1 MKIILTYVL
10 ILLQVFLF
18 AQSDNENKKTKIEIL
33 SSDELVYDQAKGRYQ
48 MCRGNVRFK
57 QGSMLMDCDSARFYE
72 DINKIEAFSKIYIRQ
87 RDTLDLWGDYLEY
100 DGDARLA
107 KVSKNVRLSD
117 GKMRLQTDQLNYDMV
132 DKIGYYTTGGNIQN
146 GEDKLYSKRGTYYSR
161 SKEFFFKD
169 SVKLTNPE
177 YVMTSDT
184 LSYNTVSKIAYFYGP
199 TYITSEENTIYCQ
212 YGWYN
217 TDKEI
222 SQFSQGAYIEG
233 KDNKLVADSMM
244 YYRNTGL
251 GEAFGNIKLVD
262 TLEKITITG
271 QYGSYDRFKKST
283 LITGDPI
290 AIKNIDGDSLYL
302 RADTLIDASDT
313 SKVRTLTAY
322 RDVKLY
328 KNDMQSF
335 SDSLIYNFTDSTIE
349 FYIDPVLWTDSNQIT
364 GDTII
369 VFRNSQGIDKL
380 KAYNNAFIIEKDPNG
395 FYNQIAGK
403 KLDAFF
409 TNGKIRRVDI
419 EGNGQ
424 SVYYAKEDTL
434 KYSGVNDVL
443 CGSMVIYIDTLS
455 KVRTITFLKQP
466 KAVFYPLER
475 FPLEKS
481 RLPGFSWRS
490 IIRPKIADFIN

>member
-1 MKIILTYVL
+1 
-10 ILLQVFLF
+10 
-18 AQSDNENKKTKIEIL
+18 
-33 SSDELVYDQAKGRYQ
+33 
-48 MCRGNVRFK
+48 
-57 QGSMLMDCDSARFYE
+57 
-72 DINKIEAFSKIYIRQ
+72 
-87 RDTLDLWGDYLEY
+87 
-100 DGDARLA
+100 
-107 KVSKNVRLSD
+107 
-117 GKMRLQTDQLNYDMV
+117 
-132 DKIGYYTTGGNIQN
+132 
-146 GEDKLYSKRGTYYSR
+146 
-161 SKEFFFKD
+161 
-169 SVKLTNPE
+169 
-177 YVMTSDT
+177 
-184 LSYNTVSKIAYFYGP
+184 
-199 TYITSEENTIYCQ
+199 
-212 YGWYN
+212 
-217 TDKEI
+217 
-222 SQFSQGAYIEG
+222 
-233 KDNKLVADSMM
+233 
-244 YYRNTGL
+244 
-251 GEAFGNIKLVD
+251 
-262 TLEKITITG
+262 
-271 QYGSYDRFKKST
+271 
-283 LITGDPI
+283 
-290 AIKNIDGDSLYL
+290 
-302 RADTLIDASDT
+302 
-313 SKVRTLTAY
+313 
-322 RDVKLY
+322 
-328 KNDMQSF
+328 
-335 SDSLIYNFTDSTIE
+335 
-349 FYIDPVLWTDSNQIT
+349 PVLWTDSNQIT